1 MKAVIT
7 EIRGKMAVLLSDDGR
22 ITKIKNKGYELG
34 QEVDFMKTNSNF
46 KKAVTFAAAACFL
59 LISGGSVFA
68 YYTPSSYVSL
78 DVNPSIEFS
87 VNIFDRVI
95 KITGVNDDGTEIINE
110 ISIDNL
116 KNKNIADAVNL
127 IVDEISK
134 EGYLES
140 DDAGIVISTSS
151 EDMDKADELA
161 QKLEDSATEACEEN
175 NAKVT
180 VTAEAVGKKRVDEA
194 RELGVT
200 PGKLNLV
207 EKLKE
212 SSEDPDSIDVNEW
225 LNKPVKE
232 IMAQTKENKKAEKSI
247 PENKK
252 KNEQS
257 TTQETTI
264 PTDTQ
269 ISEKNTEQ
277 NSEQEMNSGAETQ
290 IKNQNAN
297 KEKNSDTQTQV
308 KESKPNQ
315 GKNPNAETQITK
327 KSEQSTTQETTVP
340 VDTQISEKKPE
351 QNSGQEMNPGAETQ
365 NVNQN
370 GHTNKGRN

>member
-7 EIRGKMAVLLSDDGR
+7 EIREKKAVLLFDDGR

-46 KKAVTFAAAACFL
+46 KKAMTFAAAACFL

-161 QKLEDSATEACEEN
+161 QKLEDTATEACEEN
-175 NAKVT
+175 NAEVT

-212 SSEDPDSIDVNEW
+212 SSEDPDSIDMNEW

-232 IMAQTKENKKAEKSI
+232 IMAQTKENKKDEKSI
-247 PENKK
+247 PDNKK

-308 KESKPNQ
+308 KEPKPNQ

-351 QNSGQEMNPGAETQ
+351 QSSGQEMNPGAETQ

>member
-7 EIRGKMAVLLSDDGR
+7 EIRGKMAVLLFGDGR
-22 ITKIKNKGYELG
+22 ITRIKNKGYELG
-34 QEVDFMKTNSNF
+34 QEVDFIKTNSNF
-46 KKAVTFAAAACFL
+46 KKTMTFAVAACFL

-161 QKLEDSATEACEEN
+161 QKLEASATEACEEN
-175 NAKVT
+175 NAEVT

-212 SSEDPDSIDVNEW
+212 SSEDPDSID
-225 LNKPVKE
+225 
-232 IMAQTKENKKAEKSI
+232 
-247 PENKK
+247 
-252 KNEQS
+252 
-257 TTQETTI
+257 
-264 PTDTQ
+264 
-269 ISEKNTEQ
+269 
-277 NSEQEMNSGAETQ
+277 MNG
-290 IKNQNAN
+290 
-297 KEKNSDTQTQV
+297 
-308 KESKPNQ
+308 
-315 GKNPNAETQITK
+315 
-327 KSEQSTTQETTVP
+327 
-340 VDTQISEKKPE
+340 
-351 QNSGQEMNPGAETQ
+351 
-365 NVNQN
+365 
-370 GHTNKGRN
+370 